1 MSPIGAAFGKALQL
15 RMGQTHVHRYLPK
28 LLGYIENGEIDPTY
42 LITHRCQLENGPE
55 MYQIFQDKEDE
66 CVNVVLTPASIS
78 TEQSTPPSLQYE
90 MS

>member
-1 MSPIGAAFGKALQL
+1 
-15 RMGQTHVHRYLPK
+15 
-28 LLGYIENGEIDPTY
+28 
-42 LITHRCQLENGPE
+42 